1 MAAEV
6 DRTPVRCGV
15 TSFPSPA
22 PPSAVAPVASLLVNT
37 AVWGTSWWA
46 FRQLDALGLH
56 SLWATTLVYVIS
68 SAVLLVGRPSGL
80 RTLAAYPALAWMALA
95 AGLTNASFNW
105 GVLLGEVV
113 RVVLLFY
120 LMPVWAM
127 LFARWLLGEAI
138 TAAKIA
144 RALLALAGAALVLW
158 RPGLGVPIPAGAGDW
173 LGLAGG
179 VAFAMVNVLL
189 RKHADTPAQTRA
201 LAMSLGALVVPG
213 LLALTLTGL
222 NQIPA
227 PPPAAPLW
235 VTGVVALALA
245 LLLANLALQYGAARL
260 PSSVTTIVML
270 SEVVFAALSAVLIGG
285 ETLSARTLTGGA
297 LILSASL
304 LAALTAGRVSKLS

>member
-1 MAAEV
+1 
-6 DRTPVRCGV
+6 V
-15 TSFPSPA
+15 TSDNLSSSH
-22 PPSAVAPVASLLVNT
+22 SAAAPVASLLLNT

-46 FRQLDALGLH
+46 FRQLDAQGLH

-68 SAVLLVGRPSGL
+68 TLVLLAGRPSSL
-80 RTLAAYPALAWMALA
+80 RALAGYPALIWLGLA

-138 TAAKIA
+138 TPPKLA
-144 RALLALAGAALVLW
+144 RAFLALAGAALVLW
-158 RPGLGVPIPAGAGDW
+158 RPGMGVPIPTGAGDW

-189 RKHADTPAQTRA
+189 RRHADTPAQTRA

-213 LLALTLTGL
+213 LLAASLTLLDRIPGV
-222 NQIPA
+222 PA
-227 PPPAAPLW
+227 PAPVWMLG
-235 VTGVVALALA
+235 VTALALA
-245 LLLANLALQYGAARL
+245 LLAANLALQYGAARL

-270 SEVVFAALSAVLIGG
+270 SEVVFAAASAVLIGG
-285 ETLSARTLTGGA
+285 ESLSARTLAGGA
-297 LILSASL
+297 LILGASA
-304 LAALTAGRVSKLS
+304 LAALSATRTAKPAVSA

>member
-1 MAAEV
+1 MTTADSSTPRSAA
-6 DRTPVRCGV
+6 
-15 TSFPSPA
+15 
-22 PPSAVAPVASLLVNT
+22 APVACLLVNT

-46 FRQLDALGLH
+46 FRQLDSQGLH

-68 SAVLLVGRPSGL
+68 TMVLLAGRPSGL
-80 RTLAAYPALAWMALA
+80 RTLLAYPALAWLGLA

-138 TAAKIA
+138 TPAKLV

-158 RPGLGVPIPAGAGDW
+158 RPGMGLPIPAGAGDW
-173 LGLAGG
+173 LGLTGG

-189 RKHADTPAQTRA
+189 RRHANTPAQTRA

-213 LLALTLTGL
+213 LLATSLTVLDR
-222 NQIPA
+222 IPA
-227 PPPAAPLW
+227 VPPVAPIW
-235 VTGVVALALA
+235 VIGVTGLALA
-245 LLLANLALQYGAARL
+245 LLIANLALQFGAARL

-270 SEVVFAALSAVLIGG
+270 SEVVFAAASAVLLGG
-285 ETLSARTLTGGA
+285 ETLSARTLAGGG
-297 LILSASL
+297 LILGASV
-304 LAALTAGRVSKLS
+304 LAALSATQMTRPATDDR